1 MTVWLN
7 GRLLPAS
14 EAQVDPDDRGLL
26 LGDGL
31 VETMLS
37 LGGTPVEFDAHWA
50 RLAAS
55 VAVLGIPLPIAK
67 AEVCDAVT
75 ALLTANGLHAAGLG
89 HHSEAAINR
98 HSLAL
103 AAALPSSEHLREKGR
118 DARARPWATG
128 PPGGGAGAE
137 KV

>member
-55 VAVLGIPLPIAK
+55 
-67 AEVCDAVT
+67 
-75 ALLTANGLHAAGLG
+75 
-89 HHSEAAINR
+89 
-98 HSLAL
+98 
-103 AAALPSSEHLREKGR
+103 AALPSSEHLREKGR